1 MTAASAYLSTTTINL
16 AEYTGMNWGIQ
27 AALDHNVKGLIIV
40 EDSRIAIQQ
49 FKG

>member
-1 MTAASAYLSTTTINL
+1 MIAASAYLSATTVNMS
-16 AEYTGMNWGIQ
+16 EYTEMNLGTQ